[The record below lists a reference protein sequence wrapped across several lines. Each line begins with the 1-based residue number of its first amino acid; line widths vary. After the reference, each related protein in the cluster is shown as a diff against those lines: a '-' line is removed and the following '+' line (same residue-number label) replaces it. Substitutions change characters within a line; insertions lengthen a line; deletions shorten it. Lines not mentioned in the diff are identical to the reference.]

1 MADSTTSNLL
11 LTKPEVGASTD
22 TWGTKINTDLDSV
35 DAIFTAN
42 GTGTS
47 VGLSVGSGKTITL
60 GGTTKFAGST
70 SGTTTVQATAVAGT
84 TTLTLPALTATV
96 AIDGPAF
103 SAYLTS
109 NQAITTSTFTK
120 ITFDTED
127 FDTNANFASSRF
139 TPTVAGYYQINASVI
154 PVTATSQT
162 VISIYKNGASFKQVS
177 SNSINCSA
185 SVSSIIYFNGSTD
198 YVEGYAY
205 IVGTLPSIW
214 SGTINTWFN
223 GSMVRSA

>member
-42 GTGTS
+42 NTGTS
-47 VGLSVGSGKTITL
+47 VGLNVGSGKTITL

-70 SGTTTVQATAVAGT
+70 SGTTTVQATA
-84 TTLTLPALTATV
+84 
-96 AIDGPAF
+96 
-103 SAYLTS
+103 
-109 NQAITTSTFTK
+109 
-120 ITFDTED
+120 
-127 FDTNANFASSRF
+127 
-139 TPTVAGYYQINASVI
+139 VAGYYQINASVI